1 MIRRPLVAAAIVVTA
16 TCAVGSTAFAGEV
29 GGSGQPLPL
38 SGNSFCKYSGQNDT
52 PDDPEEGGRVQSW
65 GQFVR
70 VVGYAQAVE
79 IAQSFGED
87 APGVACNGHLNPAP
101 KGPLHP

>member
-1 MIRRPLVAAAIVVTA
+1 MRTRVIGGAAVFLMVTS
-16 TCAVGSTAFAGEV
+16 VGGPALAGEV
-29 GGSGQPLPL
+29 DGNGNPLPL
-38 SGNSFCKYSGQNDT
+38 SGNSWCKYSGQNDE

-70 VVGYAQAVE
+70 AVGYAEAVR

-101 KGPLHP
+101 KGPTHP